1 MFNLGS
7 LSQFISIR
15 LQFTRQQ
22 QLQLSVI
29 MITQDFPIRTV
40 SVMGCG
46 WYGLPL
52 AIRLVRSG
60 FQVKGSTTREDKLL
74 KLRKFG
80 IEDYLIEFTPNLNSN
95 QSVEGFFDA
104 DVLVLTIPPGIRSGS
119 PASKY
124 LLMIG
129 NLLPHILG
137 STIRFVIFISATSV
151 YADLNRNVNENDAG
165 HGDVPENG
173 KALLVA
179 EKIFQARDEFK
190 TTILRFGGLYGPERN
205 PVKHFAGKSDIINPD
220 SPTNLVHLEDCIRV
234 TERVIRKK
242 AFDQVF
248 NVVCDEHPSRK
259 LYYTEAARILGY
271 AKPMFTSSSEEYP
284 WKIVSNKHLKETLDY
299 QFKFKSPF
307 EGLQN

>member
-1 MFNLGS
+1 M
-7 LSQFISIR
+7 LSQE
-15 LQFTRQQ
+15 L
-22 QLQLSVI
+22 
-29 MITQDFPIRTV
+29 PIRTI
-40 SVMGCG
+40 SIMGCG

-52 AIRLVRSG
+52 AIRLARSG

-80 IEDYLIEFTPNLNSN
+80 IEDYLIEFTPNLKSN

-124 LLMIG
+124 LLMLD

-151 YADLNRNVNENDAG
+151 YSDLNKIVNENDAG
-165 HGDVPENG
+165 VGDVPENG
-173 KALLVA
+173 KALLDA
-179 EKIFQARDEFK
+179 EAKFKARNEFM
-190 TTILRFGGLYGPERN
+190 TTVLRFGGLYGPERN
-205 PVKHFAGKSDIINPD
+205 PIKYFAGKTDIKNPD

-242 AFDQVF
+242 ASGHVF
-248 NVVCDEHPSRK
+248 NVVCDEHPTRK

-271 AKPMFTSSSEEYP
+271 AKPLFTSTSEDFP
-284 WKIVSNKHLKETLDY
+284 WKIVSNKYLKETLDY